1 MEFESIQNVRKTP
14 VSSLGTVYSILW
26 GRNGLVGTATRYG
39 WTVRHSSNS
48 PSPKPVQ
55 NGRGV
60 HPSSFNG
67 DHGSSGL
74 KMVEMW
80 C

>member
-1 MEFESIQNVRKTP
+1 MQ
-14 VSSLGTVYSILW
+14 VSSLGTVYSILC
-26 GRNGLVGTATRYG
+26 GRNILFGIATRYG
-39 WTVRHSSNS
+39 WTARHSNNF

-60 HPSSFNG
+60 HPTAFNG
-67 DHGSSGL
+67 DHGTSGR
-74 KMVEMW
+74 KAAEAW